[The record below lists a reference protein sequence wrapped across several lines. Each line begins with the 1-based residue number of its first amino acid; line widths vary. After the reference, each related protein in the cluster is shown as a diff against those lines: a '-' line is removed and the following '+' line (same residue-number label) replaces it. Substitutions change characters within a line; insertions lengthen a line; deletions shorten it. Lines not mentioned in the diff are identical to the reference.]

1 MFQRKPVS
9 RGTTKSLL
17 EVYSVPIRV
26 GGRVTHPLFPSTPS
40 SLQCQ
45 KEIGSCRDHSLRGT
59 SRSGGTTWGIGETS
73 VTDVIHVET
82 TRGVRGDVR
91 VVESQSVLHLLST
104 EREWCGKER
113 REIGSQGKGRK
124 KVYFGEGGGRRL

>member
-1 MFQRKPVS
+1 M
-9 RGTTKSLL
+9 
-17 EVYSVPIRV
+17 
-26 GGRVTHPLFPSTPS
+26 
-40 SLQCQ
+40 
-45 KEIGSCRDHSLRGT
+45 
-59 SRSGGTTWGIGETS
+59 
-73 VTDVIHVET
+73 TDVIHVET